1 MVFAAIGS
9 ILSVC
14 QAVSG

>member
-14 QAVSG
+14 QTISG